1 MGSSCE
7 ANGESVDATVGG
19 LVWVRR
25 RNGCWWPARILGVEE
40 LPDGCAVGVPRVGTP
55 VKLLGREDAN
65 VDWYNF
71 ERSKRVKPFRCG
83 EYDDWIEK
91 AKNTASLSNK
101 ITKKYIRRE
110 HAILHALEI
119 ERSQLSENNHEHS
132 SQIDRSDNEQPDEE
146 TENMSDKLS
155 GLESLSV
162 SPPEHRPDVLVND
175 SEDDRSKK
183 RMRGLKDIG
192 IVGKLKPSVKRRR
205 SQVAY
210 GHDCVKRKNRSRQLT
225 KVLKTTEA
233 VMVPD
238 TCEKYRN
245 LNGLSGVEYND
256 VKQSLSN
263 SSGESSG
270 RLFDVPYIGCEA
282 KQTAGLVTEN
292 ENAQAV
298 GGPQSGQSSLV
309 ETVSAGPDEIQESG
323 SISSG
328 AAGANDLNNMIIGNG
343 TSEWQHKGKRNSRVK
358 TKNVQKILY
367 PEVKIEPDLISDTVT
382 APQRSM
388 PYRHSRFTV
397 NPKYQSC
404 VSYNDND
411 TISLYDVDIEVQ
423 AGQIPQDIPYISLM
437 SKSTRQRITGH
448 SLLVE
453 VMNDSVSDLPLI
465 GSECISSSY
474 ELDPVDVAMVS
485 EDSKKSKIRKLSSLT
500 CLKKPSETSKVI
512 KCGRGKYIRDKTRKA
527 LSETGQVKK
536 LGRGKYIRDK
546 TRKFKTLDMVR
557 SCEMGELKGGET
569 GKLRDETGMLKSDET
584 GKPKR
589 PDEVPAC
596 VPLKVVFSRIHAA
609 LGIR

>member
-7 ANGESVDATVGG
+7 AKVGG
-19 LVWVRR
+19 LVWVQR
-25 RNGCWWPARILGVEE
+25 RNGCWWPGRILGLDE
-40 LPDGCAVGVPRVGTP
+40 LPEGGLGVPQVGTP
-55 VKLLGREDAN
+55 VKLLGREDGS
-65 VDWYNF
+65 V
-71 ERSKRVKPFRCG
+71 
-83 EYDDWIEK
+83 
-91 AKNTASLSNK
+91 
-101 ITKKYIRRE
+101 
-110 HAILHALEI
+110 
-119 ERSQLSENNHEHS
+119 
-132 SQIDRSDNEQPDEE
+132 SDTEQPDEE

-162 SPPEHRPDVLVND
+162 SPPEHRPDISVND
-175 SEDDRSKK
+175 SEDDQSQK

-192 IVGKLKPSVKRRR
+192 NGGELKPSVKRRR

-210 GHDCVKRKNRSRQLT
+210 GHDCVKKKNRRCQLT
-225 KVLKTTEA
+225 NVLKRTET
-233 VMVPD
+233 VMEPD
-238 TCEKYRN
+238 TCENYRN
-245 LNGLSGVEYND
+245 LNGVSGVEYND

-263 SSGESSG
+263 SSGDSSG
-270 RLFDVPYIGCEA
+270 RLFDVPYIGCEPN
-282 KQTAGLVTEN
+282 QTAGSFPGLVTEN

-328 AAGANDLNNMIIGNG
+328 AAGANDINHIVIENG
-343 TSEWQHKGKRNSRVK
+343 PSEWQHKGKRNLRVK

-367 PEVKIEPDLISDTVT
+367 PEVKIESDPIMDTVT
-382 APQRSM
+382 APQRLM

-411 TISLYDVDIEVQ
+411 TISLYDVDIEFQ
-423 AGQIPQDIPYISLM
+423 ASQLPQDIPYISLM

-453 VMNDSVSDLPLI
+453 VLNDSVSHLSLI

-474 ELDPVDVAMVS
+474 ELDGVDVEMVS
-485 EDSKKSKIRKLSSLT
+485 EDSKKSKIRKLSSIT
-500 CLKKPSETSKVI
+500 CLKKQSETPKV
-512 KCGRGKYIRDKTRKA
+512 KLGRGKYIRDKTKKRKRKA
-527 LSETGQVKK
+527 LTGVERPSETGQVKK

-546 TRKFKTLDMVR
+546 TRKLKTLDMVR
-557 SCEMGELKGGET
+557 SCEMGQLQGSET
-569 GKLRDETGMLKSDET
+569 GKF
-584 GKPKR
+584 KR

-596 VPLKVVFSRIHAA
+596 VPLKVVFSRIREA
-609 LGIR
+609 LRIIS